1 MNINKKW
8 HFIIVY
14 VVSYILYTILM
25 TDENNVLQKAG
36 VTMAFHLL
44 PTLAIAP
51 MIVFTFLNRYKQWF
65 FTLTVVL
72 IILTWLLGFFVYSMT

>member
-1 MNINKKW
+1 
-8 HFIIVY
+8 
-14 VVSYILYTILM
+14 
-25 TDENNVLQKAG
+25 
-36 VTMAFHLL
+36 L
-44 PTLAIAP
+44 PTLAIVP